1 MENTMVKLKKET
13 VNRLKSLKEY
23 QRETYDEII
32 NKMISMQKGELN
44 REDIE
49 NIEEGLRDIKEGRV
63 YSSNEA
69 ARRLGLKP

>member
-1 MENTMVKLKKET
+1 METTMVKLKKET

-32 NKMISMQKGELN
+32 NKMIAMQKGELS

-63 YSSNEA
+63 YSSNEV